1 MRLQFLRALVF
12 LKLDVAR
19 GAYRRNV
26 TPIRCDRTLGFWQWR
41 CSVCTGRVPGW
52 SVIHGGPPVGDRPL
66 SPYLAN
72 GMADLRFY
80 DRLHIPVII
89 DALRRAQSPVL
100 AQVLARG
107 EGSEGY
113 HPAPA
118 IR

>member
-66 SPYLAN
+66 SPYLTN

-89 DALRRAQSPVL
+89 DAQSPFPLTAQAL
-100 AQVLARG
+100 APVHGQGLG
-107 EGSEGY
+107 GH
-113 HPAPA
+113 HPGLV